1 MNNLLTQ
8 ENINLICTAVIV
20 PLIIVMGK
28 YIISFIELKTK
39 QLTESIKNEKLKKY
53 LGVAED
59 AIKTAVLAVGQI
71 YVDTFKKENAF
82 TVDEQNNAFML
93 AKQKA
98 LSIMGEKTIE
108 VLNEELSIGEV
119 DLWIESKIEQYV
131 KTSK

>member
-20 PLIIVMGK
+20 PLIIMLSK

-59 AIKTAVLAVGQI
+59 AIKTSVLAVTQI
-71 YVDTFKKENAF
+71 YVDTFKKENTF
-82 TVDEQNNAFML
+82 TVDE
-93 AKQKA
+93 KKCHYD
-98 LSIMGEKTIE
+98 S
-108 VLNEELSIGEV
+108 
-119 DLWIESKIEQYV
+119 
-131 KTSK
+131 

>member
-1 MNNLLTQ
+1 MNLLTQ
-8 ENINLICTAVIV
+8 ENLNFIMTAVII

-39 QLTESIKNEKLKKY
+39 QLTENIKNEKLKKY

-59 AIKTAVLAVGQI
+59 AIKTAVLAVSQV

-82 TVDEQNNAFML
+82 TVDEQKKAFMI

-98 LSIMGEKTIE
+98 LSIMGEKTID
-108 VLNEELSIGEV
+108 VLKEELSSGEV

-131 KTSK
+131 KINK

>member
-1 MNNLLTQ
+1 MNILLTQ

-59 AIKTAVLAVGQI
+59 AIKTAVLAVSQV

-82 TVDEQNNAFML
+82 TVDEQKNAFMI

-108 VLNEELSIGEV
+108 VLNEELSSGEV

-131 KTSK
+131 KINK